1 MRWRVSSSAA
11 RMKKLI
17 ALIVLVL
24 VTMLYVG
31 YYQALDDGDIETI
44 LFVKKHPT
52 FQVKFYNIHANDGE
66 IRQVERLTEQ
76 ERKWIIDYCR
86 YRLGIDTDLKTQNDV
101 EICRKKIACWDKER
115 AFSQAFSHR
124 ALIAQ
129 PYAWL
134 SMLPASRD
142 WPPWPSK

>member
-1 MRWRVSSSAA
+1 
-11 RMKKLI
+11 MKKLI

-44 LFVKKHPT
+44 LFIKKHPT
-52 FQVKFYNIHANDGE
+52 FQMKFYNIHANDGE

-101 EICRKKIACWDKER
+101 EICRKK
-115 AFSQAFSHR
+115 
-124 ALIAQ
+124 
-129 PYAWL
+129 
-134 SMLPASRD
+134 
-142 WPPWPSK
+142 